1 MLFKFRMCKD
11 FFKILNLVSRLSKV
25 GVISR
30 KMIMPC
36 GRAGTM
42 VTRKLS
48 SFPTYSVVNGEMALQ
63 LS

>member
-1 MLFKFRMCKD
+1 MCKD

-36 GRAGTM
+36 GRAGTV